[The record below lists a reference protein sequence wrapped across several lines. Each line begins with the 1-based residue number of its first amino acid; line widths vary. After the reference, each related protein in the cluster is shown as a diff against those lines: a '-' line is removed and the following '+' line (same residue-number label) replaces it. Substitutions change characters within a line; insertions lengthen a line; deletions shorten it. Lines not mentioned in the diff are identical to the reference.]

1 MWQAGY
7 GAFPFKPAFDSSP
20 EGCVHSCVSFHSLTQ
35 SVQCQFCKSLHPCQ
49 TLLSVHA
56 FLRRTVLTHR
66 AFFDLLV
73 LTLNFYHSFRGGKKW
88 ALHVLYL
95 SQYSFSFPFGLALLC
110 LSSVCPNVMIM
121 LYLLQLESLMIPAA
135 FIHRE
140 GLQSIHWCPSS
151 KKKRGKEQ
159 IMALS
164 FQNIWILI
172 LPLQRHHGLV
182 LISL

>member
-73 LTLNFYHSFRGGKKW
+73 LTLNFYHSFRGGKKM
-88 ALHVLYL
+88 
-95 SQYSFSFPFGLALLC
+95 SFACTVFI
-110 LSSVCPNVMIM
+110 SVF
-121 LYLLQLESLMIPAA
+121 LQLSIWFISVVFIFSLSKCDDNVVSVTTWVINDSCSFYTQRRLAEYSLM
-135 FIHRE
+135 
-140 GLQSIHWCPSS
+140 
-151 KKKRGKEQ
+151 
-159 IMALS
+159 S
-164 FQNIWILI
+164 FQ
-172 LPLQRHHGLV
+172 
-182 LISL
+182 